1 MDTLIRVGERFGV
14 PVLHLA
20 VLLWFLRDAAVTLH
34 SSVVEPVVKGH
45 IEFLETTQ
53 KTLEGIEETQKASQQ
68 TLQELA
74 IGQRDLQHAV
84 DRIPDITGTN

>member
-14 PVLHLA
+14 PVLLLA

-34 SSVVEPVVKGH
+34 SSVVEPVVKGP